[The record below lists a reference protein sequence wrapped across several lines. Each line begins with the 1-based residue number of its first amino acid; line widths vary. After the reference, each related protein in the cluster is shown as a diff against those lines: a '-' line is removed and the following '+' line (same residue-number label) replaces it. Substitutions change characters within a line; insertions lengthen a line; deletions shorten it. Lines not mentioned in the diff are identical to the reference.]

1 METELGAE
9 DMDKSLLP
17 TDIPAPKILP
27 CSHFLSW
34 REETCLLTVCIPAPP
49 THQEQR
55 RMGGRSKNS
64 SVTTARLSSKTL
76 LNFSKARILYQIHK
90 QVIYKT
96 PEQVPKL
103 SVKEKQE
110 SDEIYCPKS
119 ALSVRGFILFGCS
132 CNVLLNVIVKHKK
145 IFIHKYSVTYWT
157 YNELQLAA
165 AANLTHN
172 TQNPRSHTSRFN
184 LFSCW

>member
-1 METELGAE
+1 MHGRREGELW
-9 DMDKSLLP
+9 KQN
-17 TDIPAPKILP
+17 
-27 CSHFLSW
+27 W
-34 REETCLLTVCIPAPP
+34 
-49 THQEQR
+49 EQR
-55 RMGGRSKNS
+55 IWTKVYSLQISQLQKSFHAVTSWAEGKRRVFSLSASLHLPHIRNREGQGGRSKNS

-76 LNFSKARILYQIHK
+76 LNSSKARILCQIHK

-110 SDEIYCPKS
+110 FDEIYCPKS
-119 ALSVRGFILFGCS
+119 ALSVRGFILFGSS

-157 YNELQLAA
+157 YNELHWLQ
-165 AANLTHN
+165 
-172 TQNPRSHTSRFN
+172 QQI
-184 LFSCW
+184 